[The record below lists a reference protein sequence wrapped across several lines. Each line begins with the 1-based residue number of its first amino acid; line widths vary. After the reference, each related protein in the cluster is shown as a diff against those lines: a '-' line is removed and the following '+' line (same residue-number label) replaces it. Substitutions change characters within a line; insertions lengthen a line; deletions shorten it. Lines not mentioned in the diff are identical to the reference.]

1 MRICSRKEFVEFA
14 QKAQENNQTVVFT
27 NGCFDI
33 LHRGHVDYLTEAS
46 KLGDVLLVGVN
57 SDKSVVRI
65 KSKGRPLMSEEDR
78 AMLIA
83 SLRDVDAVCL
93 FDENTPLQLIRDV
106 LPDILVKGAEYQI
119 KDIVGYEEVVN
130 NGGKV
135 IPISMTPGISTTE
148 IIQRI
153 KWLPD

>member
-1 MRICSRKEFVEFA
+1 MRIYSRKEFVEIA
-14 QKAQENNQTVVFT
+14 QKAQQNNQTVVFT

-33 LHRGHVDYLTEAS
+33 LHRGHVDYLNQAS
-46 KLGDVLLVGVN
+46 KLGDVLLIGVN
-57 SDKSVVRI
+57 SDKSVIRI
-65 KSKGRPLMSEEDR
+65 KSRGRPLISEEDR

-83 SLRDVDAVCL
+83 SLRNVDAVCL
-93 FDENTPLQLIRDV
+93 FDEDTPLQLIRDV

-119 KDIVGYEEVVN
+119 KDIVGHEEVVN

-135 IPISMTPGISTTE
+135 IPISMTPGISTSE

-153 KWLPD
+153 KGLPD